1 VSAKIAAGLV
11 LALVSATAIN
21 WGYLLMHQ
29 AAHALPPLSL
39 RHPIRSLRALFTI
52 PRWLIGF
59 LAGIGGWVFYVVALK
74 LAPLSLVQ
82 AASAGGIGVL
92 ALLVARTTRVPLAR
106 RELWGVI
113 TAMAGLVLL
122 GLSLTGHTDPGDAGS
137 IAAVAIWIAVS
148 AVAAGLVAGP
158 GSKVLASGAG
168 LGAAAG
174 IMYAAGDVGT
184 KAAVFGGWRFAFVPV
199 LLACHGAAFVALQF
213 GFQRGGALA
222 TAGVAT
228 VLTNALPIVAG
239 TVLFSEGIPS
249 GIAGAARVGA
259 FAAVVLG
266 AGLLAQPDSAP
277 EPAAVAVPGT

>member
-1 VSAKIAAGLV
+1 VSAGLAGGLV

-29 AAHALPPLSL
+29 AASALPPLSL
-39 RHPIRSLRALFTI
+39 RHPIRSIRGLFSV
-52 PRWLIGF
+52 PRWVIGF
-59 LAGIGGWVFYVVALK
+59 AAGIVGWVFYVAALK

-92 ALLVARTTRVPLAR
+92 ALLVARTTHVPLAR
-106 RELWGVI
+106 REFWGVV
-113 TAMAGLVLL
+113 TAMIGLVLL
-122 GLSLTGHTDPGDAGS
+122 GLSLTGHTDSGGPGS
-137 IAAVAIWIAVS
+137 TAAIGVWILVS
-148 AVAAGLVAGP
+148 GAAAALVAGP
-158 GSKVLASGAG
+158 GSKLLASGAG

-184 KAAVFGGWRFAFVPV
+184 KAAVFGGWRFLFVPV
-199 LLACHGAAFVALQF
+199 LLACHGVGFVALQF

-239 TVLFSEGIPS
+239 TVLFSEGLPR
-249 GIAGAARVGA
+249 GAAGVARVGA
-259 FAAVVLG
+259 FAAVVVG
-266 AGLLAQPDSAP
+266 AALLAHADSEP
-277 EPAAVAVPGT
+277 EPTAVAVA

>member
-1 VSAKIAAGLV
+1 VSASLAIGLL

-29 AAHALPPLSL
+29 AAAALPPLSL
-39 RHPIRSLRALFTI
+39 RHPIRSIRALFTV

-59 LAGIGGWVFYVVALK
+59 LAGVVGWVFYVVALK

-92 ALLVARTTRVPLAR
+92 ALLVARTSHAPLAR
-106 RELWGVI
+106 REFWGVV
-113 TAMAGLVLL
+113 TAMIGLVLL
-122 GLSLTGHTDPGDAGS
+122 GLSLTGHTDTGGPGS
-137 IAAVAIWIAVS
+137 TVAIGLWILVS
-148 AVAAGLVAGP
+148 GAAAALVAGP
-158 GSKVLASGAG
+158 GSKFLASGAG

-184 KAAVFGGWRFAFVPV
+184 KAAVFGGWRFLFVPV
-199 LLACHGAAFVALQF
+199 LLACHATGFVALQF

-249 GIAGAARVGA
+249 GAAGVARVGA
-259 FAAVVLG
+259 FAAVVVG
-266 AGLLAQPDSAP
+266 AALLAHADSEP
-277 EPAAVAVPGT
+277 EPTAVAVA

>member
-1 VSAKIAAGLV
+1 VSAGLAGGLV

-29 AAHALPPLSL
+29 AAAALPPLSL
-39 RHPIRSLRALFTI
+39 RHPIRSIRALFTV

-59 LAGIGGWVFYVVALK
+59 LAGVVGWLFYVVALK

-92 ALLVARTTRVPLAR
+92 ALLVARTTHAPLAR
-106 RELWGVI
+106 REFWGVV
-113 TAMAGLVLL
+113 TAMIGLLLL
-122 GLSLTGHTDPGDAGS
+122 GLSLSGHTDPGNAGS
-137 IAAVAIWIAVS
+137 AAAIGLWMAVS
-148 AVAAGLVAGP
+148 GVAAALVAGP
-158 GSKVLASGAG
+158 GSKLLASGAG

-184 KAAVFGGWRFAFVPV
+184 KAAVFGGWRLAFVPF
-199 LLACHGAAFVALQF
+199 LLACHGAGFVALQF

-239 TVLFSEGIPS
+239 TLLFSEGIPS
-249 GIAGAARVGA
+249 GAAGVARIGA
-259 FAAVVLG
+259 FAAVVVG
-266 AGLLAQPDSAP
+266 AALLAQADSEP
-277 EPAAVAVPGT
+277 GPAAVPAV

>member
-1 VSAKIAAGLV
+1 MSAGLAGGLV

-29 AAHALPPLSL
+29 AATALPPLSL
-39 RHPIRSLRALFTI
+39 RHPVRSIRGLFSV

-59 LAGIGGWVFYVVALK
+59 VAGIVGWVFYVVALK

-92 ALLVARTTRVPLAR
+92 ALLVARTTHVSLSR
-106 RELWGVI
+106 REFWGVV
-113 TAMAGLVLL
+113 TAMIGLVLL
-122 GLSLTGHTDPGDAGS
+122 GLSLTGHTDSGGPGS
-137 IAAVAIWIAVS
+137 TVAIGLWILVS
-148 AVAAGLVAGP
+148 GAAAALVAGP
-158 GSKVLASGAG
+158 GSRFLASGAG

-184 KAAVFGGWRFAFVPV
+184 KAAVFGGWRFLFVPV
-199 LLACHGAAFVALQF
+199 LLACHGAGFVALQF

-239 TVLFSEGIPS
+239 TLLFSEGIPS
-249 GIAGAARVGA
+249 GAAGIARIGA
-259 FAAVVLG
+259 FAAVVVG
-266 AGLLAQPDSAP
+266 AALLAQADSEP
-277 EPAAVAVPGT
+277 EPTAVAVA

>member
-1 VSAKIAAGLV
+1 MSVSLAGGLV

-29 AAHALPPLSL
+29 AASALPPLSL
-39 RHPIRSLRALFTI
+39 RHPIRSLRGLFSV
-52 PRWLIGF
+52 PRWVIGF
-59 LAGIGGWVFYVVALK
+59 VAGIVGWVFYVAALK

-92 ALLVARTTRVPLAR
+92 ALLVARTTHVPLAR
-106 RELWGVI
+106 REFWGVV
-113 TAMAGLVLL
+113 TAMIGLVLL
-122 GLSLTGHTDPGDAGS
+122 GLSLTGHTDSGGPGS
-137 IAAVAIWIAVS
+137 TVAIGLWILVS
-148 AVAAGLVAGP
+148 GAAAALVAGP
-158 GSKVLASGAG
+158 GSKLLASGAG

-184 KAAVFGGWRFAFVPV
+184 KAAVFGGWRFLFVPV
-199 LLACHGAAFVALQF
+199 LLACHGTGFVALQF

-239 TVLFSEGIPS
+239 TLLFSEGIPS
-249 GIAGAARVGA
+249 GAAGVARIGA
-259 FAAVVLG
+259 FAAVVVG
-266 AGLLAQPDSAP
+266 AALLAQADSEP
-277 EPAAVAVPGT
+277 EPTVVPAV

>member
-1 VSAKIAAGLV
+1 MSASLAAGLV

-29 AAHALPPLSL
+29 AATALPPLSL
-39 RHPIRSLRALFTI
+39 RHPIRSIRALFTV

-59 LAGIGGWVFYVVALK
+59 VAGIVGWVFYVAALK

-92 ALLVARTTRVPLAR
+92 ALLVARTTHVPLSR
-106 RELWGVI
+106 RELWGVL
-113 TAMAGLVLL
+113 TAMVGLVLL
-122 GLSLTGHTDPGDAGS
+122 GLSLTGHTDSGGPGS
-137 IAAVAIWIAVS
+137 TAAIGLWILVS
-148 AVAAGLVAGP
+148 GAAAALVAGP
-158 GSKVLASGAG
+158 GSRFLASGAG

-184 KAAVFGGWRFAFVPV
+184 KAAVFGGWRFLFVPV
-199 LLACHGAAFVALQF
+199 LLACHGAGFVALQF

-249 GIAGAARVGA
+249 GAAGVARVGA
-259 FAAVVLG
+259 FAAVVVG
-266 AGLLAQPDSAP
+266 AALLAHADSEP
-277 EPAAVAVPGT
+277 EPTAVAVA

>member
-1 VSAKIAAGLV
+1 MSASLAGGLV

-29 AAHALPPLSL
+29 AATALPPLSL
-39 RHPIRSLRALFTI
+39 RHPIRSIRALFTV

-59 LAGIGGWVFYVVALK
+59 VAGIVGWVFYVAALK

-92 ALLVARTTRVPLAR
+92 ALLVARTTHVPLSR
-106 RELWGVI
+106 REFWGVV
-113 TAMAGLVLL
+113 TAMIGLVLL
-122 GLSLTGHTDPGDAGS
+122 GLSLRGTTDTGNRGS
-137 IAAVAIWIAVS
+137 TLAVALWVALS
-148 AVAAGLVAGP
+148 AVAAALVAGP
-158 GSKVLASGAG
+158 GSKLLARGAG

-174 IMYAAGDVGT
+174 IMYAAGDVAT
-184 KAAVFGGWRFAFVPV
+184 KAAVFGGWRYAFVPV
-199 LLACHGAAFVALQF
+199 LLACHGAGFVALQF

-239 TVLFSEGIPS
+239 TTLFHEGLPS
-249 GIAGAARVGA
+249 GAAGVARVGA
-259 FAAVVLG
+259 FAAVVVG
-266 AGLLAQPDSAP
+266 AALLAHADSEP
-277 EPAAVAVPGT
+277 EPAAVAVA

>member
-1 VSAKIAAGLV
+1 MSVSLAGGLV

-29 AAHALPPLSL
+29 AASALPPLSL
-39 RHPIRSLRALFTI
+39 RHPIRSIRGLFSV
-52 PRWLIGF
+52 PRWVIGF
-59 LAGIGGWVFYVVALK
+59 LAGVVGWVFYVAALK

-92 ALLVARTTRVPLAR
+92 ALLVARTTHVPLSR
-106 RELWGVI
+106 REFWGVV
-113 TAMAGLVLL
+113 TAMIGLVLL
-122 GLSLTGHTDPGDAGS
+122 GLSLTGHTDSGGPGS
-137 IAAVAIWIAVS
+137 TVAIGLWILVS
-148 AVAAGLVAGP
+148 GAAAALVAGP
-158 GSKVLASGAG
+158 GSRFLASGAG

-184 KAAVFGGWRFAFVPV
+184 KAAVFGGWRFLFVPV
-199 LLACHGAAFVALQF
+199 LLACHGTGFVALQF

-249 GIAGAARVGA
+249 GAAGVARVGA
-259 FAAVVLG
+259 FAAVVVG
-266 AGLLAQPDSAP
+266 AALLAQADSEP
-277 EPAAVAVPGT
+277 EPTVVPAV

>member
-1 VSAKIAAGLV
+1 VSLSLAGGLV

-29 AAHALPPLSL
+29 AATALPPLSL
-39 RHPIRSLRALFTI
+39 RHPVRSIRALFTV

-59 LAGIGGWVFYVVALK
+59 VAGIVGWVFYVVALK

-92 ALLVARTTRVPLAR
+92 ALLVARTTHAPLAR

-113 TAMAGLVLL
+113 AAMAGLVLL
-122 GLSLTGHTDPGDAGS
+122 GLSLRGTTDTGNRGS
-137 IAAVAIWIAVS
+137 TFAVALWVALS
-148 AVAAGLVAGP
+148 AVAAALVAGP
-158 GSKVLASGAG
+158 GSRLLARGAG

-174 IMYAAGDVGT
+174 IMYAAGDVAT
-184 KAAVFGGWRFAFVPV
+184 KAAVFGGWRYAFVPV
-199 LLACHGAAFVALQF
+199 LLACHGAGFVALQF

-239 TVLFSEGIPS
+239 TTLFHEGLP
-249 GIAGAARVGA
+249 GGAAGVARVGA
-259 FAAVVLG
+259 FAAVVVG
-266 AGLLAQPDSAP
+266 AALLAHADSEP
-277 EPAAVAVPGT
+277 EPTPVPAV

>member
-1 VSAKIAAGLV
+1 MSASLAIGLV

-29 AAHALPPLSL
+29 AAAALPPLSL
-39 RHPIRSLRALFTI
+39 RHPIRSIRALFTV

-59 LAGIGGWVFYVVALK
+59 VAGIVGWVFYVAALK

-92 ALLVARTTRVPLAR
+92 ALLVARTTHVPLSR
-106 RELWGVI
+106 RELWGVL
-113 TAMAGLVLL
+113 TAMVGLVLL
-122 GLSLTGHTDPGDAGS
+122 GLSLTGHTDSGGPGS
-137 IAAVAIWIAVS
+137 TAAIGLWILVS
-148 AVAAGLVAGP
+148 GAAAALVAGP
-158 GSKVLASGAG
+158 GSRFLASGAG

-184 KAAVFGGWRFAFVPV
+184 KAAVFGGWRFLFVPV
-199 LLACHGAAFVALQF
+199 LLACHGAGFVALQF

-249 GIAGAARVGA
+249 GAAGVARVGA
-259 FAAVVLG
+259 FAAVVVG
-266 AGLLAQPDSAP
+266 AALLAHADSEP
-277 EPAAVAVPGT
+277 EPTAVAVA

>member
-1 VSAKIAAGLV
+1 MSAGLAGGLV

-29 AAHALPPLSL
+29 AASALPPLSL
-39 RHPIRSLRALFTI
+39 RHPIRSIRGLFSVS
-52 PRWLIGF
+52 RWVIGF
-59 LAGIGGWVFYVVALK
+59 AAGIVGWVFYVAALK

-92 ALLVARTTRVPLAR
+92 ALLVARTTHVPLAR
-106 RELWGVI
+106 REFWGVV
-113 TAMAGLVLL
+113 TAMIGLLLL
-122 GLSLTGHTDPGDAGS
+122 GLSLTGHTDSGGPGS
-137 IAAVAIWIAVS
+137 TAAIGLWILVS
-148 AVAAGLVAGP
+148 GAAAALVAGP
-158 GSKVLASGAG
+158 GSKLLASGAG

-184 KAAVFGGWRFAFVPV
+184 KAAVFGGWRFLFVPV
-199 LLACHGAAFVALQF
+199 LLACHGVGFVALQF

-239 TVLFSEGIPS
+239 TLLFSEGLPS
-249 GIAGAARVGA
+249 GAAGVARVGA
-259 FAAVVLG
+259 FAAVVVG
-266 AGLLAQPDSAP
+266 AALLAHADSEP
-277 EPAAVAVPGT
+277 EPTAVAVA

>member
-1 VSAKIAAGLV
+1 MTVGLAAGLV

-21 WGYLLMHQ
+21 WGYLLMHS
-29 AAHALPPLSL
+29 AASALPPLSL
-39 RHPIRSLRALFTI
+39 RHPVRSLRALFSV
-52 PRWLIGF
+52 PSWLFGF
-59 LAGIGGWVFYVVALK
+59 LAGIVGWVFYVVALK

-106 RELWGVI
+106 REFWGVVI
-113 TAMAGLVLL
+113 AMIGLVLL
-122 GLSLTGHTDPGDAGS
+122 GLSLTGHTDAGNAGS
-137 IAAVAIWIAVS
+137 IAAVALWIAVS
-148 AVAAGLVAGP
+148 GGAAALVAGP
-158 GSKVLASGAG
+158 GSKLLASGAG

-184 KAAVFGGWRFAFVPV
+184 KAAVFGGWRLVFVPV
-199 LLACHGAAFVALQF
+199 LLACHGVGFVALQF

-239 TVLFSEGIPS
+239 TVLFSEGLPS
-249 GIAGAARVGA
+249 GAAGVARVGA
-259 FAAVVLG
+259 FAAVVVG
-266 AGLLAQPDSAP
+266 AALLARADSEP
-277 EPAAVAVPGT
+277 EPTAVAVA

>member
-1 VSAKIAAGLV
+1 VSAGLAGGLV

-29 AAHALPPLSL
+29 AASALPPLSL
-39 RHPIRSLRALFTI
+39 RHPIRSIRGLFSVLR
-52 PRWLIGF
+52 WVIGF
-59 LAGIGGWVFYVVALK
+59 AAGIVGWVFYVAALK

-92 ALLVARTTRVPLAR
+92 ALLVARTTHVPLAR
-106 RELWGVI
+106 REFWGVV
-113 TAMAGLVLL
+113 TAMIGLVLL
-122 GLSLTGHTDPGDAGS
+122 GLSLTGHTDSGGPGS
-137 IAAVAIWIAVS
+137 TAAIGLWILVS
-148 AVAAGLVAGP
+148 GAAAALVAGP
-158 GSKVLASGAG
+158 GSKLLASGAG

-184 KAAVFGGWRFAFVPV
+184 KAAVFGGWRFLFVPV
-199 LLACHGAAFVALQF
+199 LLACHGVGFVALQF

-239 TVLFSEGIPS
+239 TLLFSEGLPS
-249 GIAGAARVGA
+249 GAAGVARVGA
-259 FAAVVLG
+259 FAAVVVG
-266 AGLLAQPDSAP
+266 AALLAHADSEP
-277 EPAAVAVPGT
+277 EPTAVAVA

>member
-1 VSAKIAAGLV
+1 MSASLAGGLL

-29 AAHALPPLSL
+29 AATALPPLSL
-39 RHPIRSLRALFTI
+39 RHPIRSIRALFTV

-92 ALLVARTTRVPLAR
+92 ALLVARASHAPLAR
-106 RELWGVI
+106 REFWGVV
-113 TAMAGLVLL
+113 TAMIGLVLL
-122 GLSLTGHTDPGDAGS
+122 GLSLSGHTDNGNAGS
-137 IAAVAIWIAVS
+137 TAAIAVWVAVS
-148 AVAAGLVAGP
+148 AAAAALVAGP
-158 GSKVLASGAG
+158 GSKLLAGGAG

-174 IMYAAGDVGT
+174 IMYAAGDVAT

-199 LLACHGAAFVALQF
+199 LLACHGAGFVALQF

-239 TVLFSEGIPS
+239 TVLFSEGIPR
-249 GIAGAARVGA
+249 GAAGFARIGA
-259 FAAVVLG
+259 FAAVVVG
-266 AGLLAQPDSAP
+266 AALLAHADSEP
-277 EPAAVAVPGT
+277 EPTAVAVA

>member
-1 VSAKIAAGLV
+1 MTASLAGGLV

-21 WGYLLMHQ
+21 WGYLLMHE
-29 AAHALPPLSL
+29 AAAALPPLSL
-39 RHPIRSLRALFTI
+39 RHPVRSIRALFTV

-59 LAGIGGWVFYVVALK
+59 LAGVVGWVFYVAALK

-92 ALLVARTTRVPLAR
+92 ALLVARTTHVPLAR
-106 RELWGVI
+106 REFWGVI
-113 TAMAGLVLL
+113 TAMIGLVLL
-122 GLSLTGHTDPGDAGS
+122 GLSLTGHTDSGGPGS
-137 IAAVAIWIAVS
+137 TIAIGLWILVS
-148 AVAAGLVAGP
+148 GAAAALVAGP
-158 GSKVLASGAG
+158 GSRFLASGAG

-184 KAAVFGGWRFAFVPV
+184 KAAVFGGWRLLFVPV
-199 LLACHGAAFVALQF
+199 LLACHGVGFVALQF

-239 TVLFSEGIPS
+239 TLLFSEGLPS
-249 GIAGAARVGA
+249 GAAGVARVGA
-259 FAAVVLG
+259 FAAVVVG
-266 AGLLAQPDSAP
+266 AALLAQADSQP
-277 EPAAVAVPGT
+277 EPTALPAV

>member
-1 VSAKIAAGLV
+1 MSTGLAAGLV

-21 WGYLLMHQ
+21 WGYVLMHQ
-29 AAHALPPLSL
+29 AASALPPLSL
-39 RHPIRSLRALFTI
+39 RHPIRSLRVLFTV
-52 PRWLIGF
+52 PRWLLGF
-59 LAGIGGWVFYVVALK
+59 LAGLVGWVFYVVALK

-92 ALLVARTTRVPLAR
+92 ALLVARTTHTRLAR
-106 RELWGVI
+106 REFWGVV
-113 TAMAGLVLL
+113 TAMIGLVLL
-122 GLSLTGHTDPGDAGS
+122 GLSLSRHTDPGNAGS
-137 IAAVAIWIAVS
+137 AAAIGLWIAVS
-148 AVAAGLVAGP
+148 FGAAALVAGP
-158 GSKVLASGAG
+158 GSKLLASGAG

-174 IMYAAGDVGT
+174 ILYAAGDVGT

-199 LLACHGAAFVALQF
+199 LLACHGVAFVALQF

-249 GIAGAARVGA
+249 GAAGIARIGA
-259 FAAVVLG
+259 FAAVVVG
-266 AGLLAQPDSAP
+266 AALLAQADSEP
-277 EPAAVAVPGT
+277 EPAAVPAV